1 MKTINQYKARLLS
14 SLLSKYESSV
24 SFQDGTPS
32 KQRPQMTMAQ
42 SPLMADYYD
51 EMDYT
56 KRETIHEAL
65 RELEAEGLVSLTWPK
80 HRDKVEVAKVYLEL
94 SLVDEAY
101 RIAGLTP
108 KADKLTLLRQILNP
122 LLRHPWPWVQGWA
135 QITNEAL
142 VNRKSAGLDLDAP
155 ELYAKLVKVLLSL
168 PDLKES
174 TPKRVFSQ
182 NVLGDSKEFEQMVEK
197 PLLRLLRDNTPEEYE
212 TDEEYLDS
220 VNLVIH
226 PKHTLLAGDLQIA
239 LNDNNINLSA
249 FAGGLGLSHSTIKT
263 MTITSLPA
271 SPILTVENLTTYYQ
285 IVQQPSSPWGLV
297 IYTGGFPHSGTQLLL
312 SKISTF
318 IKNNPPAIDVYHWG
332 DIDYGGIRI
341 FQYLKERFF
350 PLLKPHLMDAETYR
364 QYAPR
369 GMEFSSVYAEK
380 LKRLLND
387 MSYMKW
393 HALLEEMLLKRV
405 RVEQES
411 VYL

>member
-1 MKTINQYKARLLS
+1 MKTISQYKTTLLS

-42 SPLMADYYD
+42 SPLVADYYD

-65 RELEAEGLVSLTWPK
+65 RALEAEGLVSLTWPK

-108 KADKLTLLRQILNP
+108 KADKLTALRKVLYP
-122 LLRHPWPWVQGWA
+122 LLDHPWTWVQGWA
-135 QITNEAL
+135 QTTNQAL
-142 VNRKSAGLDLDAP
+142 ANRKSAGLDLDTPA
-155 ELYAKLVKVLLSL
+155 LYAKLAKSLLSL

-182 NVLGDSKEFEQMVEK
+182 RVLGDSKLFEQIIEK
-197 PLLRLLRDNTPEEYE
+197 PLLRLLRDNAPEEFE

-226 PKHTLLAGDLQIA
+226 PKHSILAGELQVTLGDTNTTLA
-239 LNDNNINLSA
+239 A
-249 FAGGLGLSHSTIKT
+249 FAGGLGLSHPTIKA
-263 MTITSLPA
+263 MTITFLPA

-285 IVQQPSSPWGLV
+285 VIQQQSSPWGLV

-312 SKISTF
+312 SKLSTF
-318 IKNNPPAIDVYHWG
+318 IKNNPSVVEVYHWG

-341 FQYLKERFF
+341 FHYLKERFF

-364 QYAPR
+364 KYAPR
-369 GMEFSSVYAEK
+369 GMEFSSAYAEK

-411 VYL
+411 VYP